1 MPMTPHEDRSRAL
14 AVFDVQQGPLAG
26 SKIAIPAPVITIGQ
40 SNQNDVVLADDSVS
54 RTHARLEYRDGGW
67 HVSDLGSTNGTFLNG
82 DRLPPDTATPLPYGA
97 NIRFGAVLS
106 RFRPGDGADLEAERA
121 RYTPPPPAVPLAG
134 RGASRLR
141 FPLWAFLVLLLVLAV
156 LLYFF
161 VLKTPAPV
169 VAMHEMETL
178 LALAGP
184 LPSLP

>member
-14 AVFDVQQGPLAG
+14 AIFDVQQGPLAG

-82 DRLPPDTATPLPYGA
+82 DRLPPNTAMPLAYGA

-106 RFRPGDGADLEAERA
+106 RFRATDGADLDAERA
-121 RYTPPPPAVPLAG
+121 RYAPPRPTLPIAERQA
-134 RGASRLR
+134 ARLR
-141 FPLWAFLVLLLVLAV
+141 FPLWAFLILLLVIAV
-156 LLYFF
+156 LVYLFM
-161 VLKTPAPV
+161 LRTPAPV
-169 VAMHEMETL
+169 VTMHEMGAL

-184 LPSLP
+184 LPSSP